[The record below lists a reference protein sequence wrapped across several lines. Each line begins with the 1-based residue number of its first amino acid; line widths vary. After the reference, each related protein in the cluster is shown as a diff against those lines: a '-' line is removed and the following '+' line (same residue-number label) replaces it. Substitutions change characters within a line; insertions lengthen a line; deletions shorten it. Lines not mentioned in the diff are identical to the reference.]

1 MAKQQKKSD
10 SWLGM
15 TILMMAALAFLI
27 FFALFPSETL
37 AAISDYIYMVVIAIV
52 LLAVALL
59 SRRVIADIKVKREA
73 KLEVK
78 RRKKIQLI
86 EQLIWRSRYSLQSTK
101 AQILADDTP
110 EARELWKQEKIRYT
124 KEKIFPVIP
133 ETEVPMNLVSSLI
146 EKSLSGS
153 SLGSSKLPTYQVKN
167 L

>member
-15 TILMMAALAFLI
+15 TILMMVVLAFLI
-27 FFALFPSETL
+27 FFALFPSETF
-37 AAISDYIYMVVIAIV
+37 AAISDYIYFVVVAII
-52 LLAVALL
+52 LLVAALL
-59 SRRVIADIKVKREA
+59 SRRVIADIKIKREA

-86 EQLIWRSRYSLQSTK
+86 EQLIWRSRYSLQSAK

-153 SLGSSKLPTYQVKN
+153 SIGSSKLPTYQVQN